1 MIALVA
7 FAALIAGIGA
17 RSVWAASG
25 YGLAIGCWVTGL
37 VLAVHLPGY
46 QEQEF
51 AANFATEVARV
62 FAACSLAPF
71 GLALRQFTKYLQRS
85 RGPSQAATP

>member
-1 MIALVA
+1 MITLVA

-51 AANFATEVARV
+51 AANFANDIVRV
-62 FAACSLAPF
+62 SSACLLAPI
-71 GLALRQFTKYLQRS
+71 GYALRRFTKSLHRS
-85 RGPSQAATP
+85 RSPSQAASH